1 MFISKANYVP
11 KFVLQVFSQEISS
24 YSPDLSYCMT
34 FYLFPPFLSIL
45 LATKK
50 FVKKFKM
57 NINMNPVLAL
67 LQRGRV
73 IWEASRIQDT
83 DRLSVGDLYQSSLAS
98 LNYEREKNAFW

>member
-24 YSPDLSYCMT
+24 HSPDLSYGMA
-34 FYLFPPFLSIL
+34 FYLLPPSFPIL
-45 LATKK
+45 LATKN
-50 FVKKFKM
+50 FVKKFEM

-73 IWEASRIQDT
+73 ILEASRMQP
-83 DRLSVGDLYQSSLAS
+83 
-98 LNYEREKNAFW
+98 